1 MLRDEEESYVF
12 STFKSNCS
20 TVLADIGNHP
30 SVRGIQAGAVP
41 AAALMVYVEQDTCF
55 LDVFAKVYAGTLSKC
70 TTKDQ
75 MRYTLNDETGAH
87 QILCDIAGQKLSDHQ
102 HAEQ

>member
-1 MLRDEEESYVF
+1 M
-12 STFKSNCS
+12 FKSNCS
-20 TVLADIGNHP
+20 PVLADIGNHP
-30 SVRGIQAGAVP
+30 FVRGIQAGAVP